1 MNTCL
6 TGRIEKRDINLDY
19 QTYGDGDVYAIDG
32 NDYYQPSDYD
42 ELEDRTR
49 HSRPPQ
55 GMNDLICMMLKI
67 KPKFP
72 APSKEVDK
80 DV

>member
-19 QTYGDGDVYAIDG
+19 QTYGDGDSYAIDG

-42 ELEDRTR
+42 EQEDRTR
-49 HSRPPQ
+49 HSRPP
-55 GMNDLICMMLKI
+55 K
-67 KPKFP
+67 
-72 APSKEVDK
+72 V
-80 DV
+80 

>member
-19 QTYGDGDVYAIDG
+19 QTYGDGDSYAIDG

-49 HSRPPQ
+49 HSRPP
-55 GMNDLICMMLKI
+55 K
-67 KPKFP
+67 
-72 APSKEVDK
+72 V
-80 DV
+80 